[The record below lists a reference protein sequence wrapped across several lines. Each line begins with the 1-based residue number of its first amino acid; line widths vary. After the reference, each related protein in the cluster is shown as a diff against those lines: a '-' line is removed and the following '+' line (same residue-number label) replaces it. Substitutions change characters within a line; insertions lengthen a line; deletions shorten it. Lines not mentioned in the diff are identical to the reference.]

1 MDNRMKKNLLT
12 QWEATSLMVGAGVGA
27 GIMAVPY
34 LAESVGLVGLA
45 IILPV
50 AWAASALI
58 HLMLAEVLYRTG
70 RDLQIVELM
79 HIYVLRGRSGRWL
92 LWIVFTLLSVAFL
105 ANLASYVSGAGEIVA
120 DLTSIDQRLAELLVY
135 VISAIVVF
143 FGLRAVGIAERI
155 GVFVLVGL
163 IAVIGIGAIGTPFR
177 VTLGPSGSARQWMAL
192 YGMVMYALWTFYSV
206 PQVVKGLGHDSKVAI
221 GAILWGL
228 GINGVLTAAVAL
240 AALGLSSE
248 VTEIAILGITARMGS
263 WAGVLGAL
271 LIVFALVTSYWSS
284 SLALADILR
293 ERIGISVKAAW
304 LLATL
309 PSLLILWVGVWQ
321 FLEWMRLAAG
331 ATAMVVAL
339 ITIPMYQKARQTGR
353 VSDPVWTLGR
363 WGSPA
368 MLALV
373 LLALILMAV
382 GSLMSLG

>member
-1 MDNRMKKNLLT
+1 MKKNLLT

>member
-1 MDNRMKKNLLT
+1 
-12 QWEATSLMVGAGVGA
+12 
-27 GIMAVPY
+27 
-34 LAESVGLVGLA
+34 
-45 IILPV
+45 
-50 AWAASALI
+50 
-58 HLMLAEVLYRTG
+58 
-70 RDLQIVELM
+70 M

-120 DLTSIDQRLAELLVY
+120 DLTGIAQRLAELLVY
-135 VISAIVVF
+135 VISAMVVF

-155 GVFVLVGL
+155 GVLVLVGL
-163 IAVIGIGAIGTPFR
+163 IAVIGIGAIGIPFR
-177 VTLGPSGSARQWMAL
+177 AALGPSGSTRQWMAL

-206 PQVVKGLGHDSKVAI
+206 PQVVKGLGHGSKDAV
-221 GAILWGL
+221 GAILRGL
-228 GINGVLTAAVAL
+228 GINGVLTAAVAV
-240 AALGLSSE
+240 AALGLSNE

-293 ERIGISVKAAW
+293 ERTGISVKAAW

-331 ATAMVVAL
+331 ATAIVVAL
-339 ITIPMYQKARQTGR
+339 ITIPMYVQARRRGR

>member
-1 MDNRMKKNLLT
+1 MKKKLLT

-45 IILPV
+45 IILPI

-105 ANLASYVSGAGEIVA
+105 ANLASYVSGSGEIVA
-120 DLTSIDQRLAELLVY
+120 DLTGINQRLAELLVY
-135 VISAIVVF
+135 VISAMVVF
-143 FGLRAVGIAERI
+143 FGLKAVGIAERI
-155 GVFVLVGL
+155 GVLVLVGL
-163 IAVIGIGAIGTPFR
+163 ITTIGIGAIGIPFR
-177 VTLGPSGSARQWMAL
+177 AALGPSGSARQWMAL

-206 PQVVKGLGHDSKVAI
+206 PQVVKGLGHDTKNAV
-221 GAILWGL
+221 GAILRGL
-228 GINGVLTAAVAL
+228 AINGVLTAAVAV

-248 VTEIAILGITARMGS
+248 VTEIAILGITERMGS
-263 WAGVLGAL
+263 WAGVLGAV

-331 ATAMVVAL
+331 ATAIVVAL
-339 ITIPMYQKARQTGR
+339 ITIPMYRKARQIGR

-382 GSLMSLG
+382 GSLVSLG